1 MRWPS
6 LTLNQK
12 LATVALV
19 LGAGALFSQ
28 PHRGPVVKLDTR
40 ELAMIVEKEVD
51 HVKPAELAAWIVEGR
66 TDYRLL
72 DLRSEAEFAAYHVPT
87 AENVPVSA
95 LPDFPLLPNEK
106 VILYSEGGIHAA
118 QAWFLLRA
126 QGHSAVY
133 TVLGGLDG
141 WKDEVLFPV
150 MPAGA
155 SPQEL
160 ARFERTA
167 AVARF
172 FGGTPRTASD
182 AVAATDGGQQMPAL
196 ATRAAPELPRLAPAA
211 PSRASPVSAPTK
223 KKKEG
228 C

>member
-1 MRWPS
+1 MRRPV

-12 LATVALV
+12 LAAVALV

-72 DLRSEAEFAAYHVPT
+72 DLRSEAEFNAYHVPT

-95 LPDFPLLPNEK
+95 LPDFPLLPKEK
-106 VILYSEGGIHAA
+106 VVLYSEGGIHAA

-126 QGHSAVY
+126 QGHAAVY

-182 AVAATDGGQQMPAL
+182 AAATTDGGPQVPAL
-196 ATRAAPELPRLAPAA
+196 AIPAAPELPRLAP
-211 PSRASPVSAPTK
+211 PVPGRASPVSAPTK